1 MRPESDNTGNPS
13 TSVGA
18 ANPQAGSDRPLP
30 AAAIPNT
37 ARESAPA
44 GPQKSALGAMQAD
57 AAKLPKIGSEERF
70 ASLDRSRIGLSETA
84 PSALRP
90 QRQHLGAAGAV
101 VPNEEPAEARP
112 ASLRE
117 VEQEG

>member
-18 ANPQAGSDRPLP
+18 ANPQAGSITQESALRSDKAGRPLS
-30 AAAIPNT
+30 AAAIPDA

-44 GPQKSALGAMQAD
+44 PGPISPAVAAD
-57 AAKLPKIGSEERF
+57 ASA
-70 ASLDRSRIGLSETA
+70 ARSRIGLSETA

-101 VPNEEPAEARP
+101 VPNEEPTEGRP

>member
-1 MRPESDNTGNPS
+1 MRPESENTGNPS

-18 ANPQAGSDRPLP
+18 ANPQADRPISAGAPGP
-30 AAAIPNT
+30 AAAIPDA
-37 ARESAPA
+37 ARASAPA
-44 GPQKSALGAMQAD
+44 PGPISPTVAAD
-57 AAKLPKIGSEERF
+57 ASATR
-70 ASLDRSRIGLSETA
+70 RRIGLSETA

-101 VPNEEPAEARP
+101 VPNEEPAEGRP